1 MIVKKYKFY
10 RLLQSL
16 LRPESLWKDIFM
28 NFIIGLPLSLRGGR
42 AFDAI
47 FAVVDKYS
55 KMAYFILITIDI
67 DVPALAE
74 LIYNEVMKY
83 HDIPKS
89 IISDRG
95 SIFTS
100 KW

>member
-1 MIVKKYKFY
+1 
-10 RLLQSL
+10 
-16 LRPESLWKDIFM
+16 M
-28 NFIIGLPLSLRGGR
+28 NFITGLPLLLREDR
-42 AFDAI
+42 AFNAI
-47 FAVVDKYS
+47 LAIVDRYS